1 MMSQPRSTAKAMP
14 AASALTTPR
23 LSSVSHRQRL
33 ACLKVHGMGL
43 PAVDIDRLV
52 EIGRRHLRLAGRG
65 QEHQGDG
72 NGNGLRDHSIDPRY
86 RLSIAEP
93 VM

>member
-1 MMSQPRSTAKAMP
+1 MPGASDLTA
-14 AASALTTPR
+14 PR
-23 LSSVSHRQRL
+23 LPRDSHRQRL
-33 ACLKVHGMGL
+33 ARLRVHGMGL
-43 PAVDIDRLV
+43 PAGDLDRLV
-52 EIGRRHLRLAGRG
+52 DIGRRHLRLAGRG

-72 NGNGLRDHSIDPRY
+72 DGNGLRDHSIDPRY

>member
-1 MMSQPRSTAKAMP
+1 
-14 AASALTTPR
+14 
-23 LSSVSHRQRL
+23 
-33 ACLKVHGMGL
+33 MGL